1 MSFSLDA
8 TAAQLVALDKGTSD
22 AMKMV
27 DAQKVAGLG
36 ATLVLSA
43 DKPLGQL
50 MKTQEGSQGQLP
62 TGVDAALEVHAG
74 NQKPLLELRVVN
86 QVDYVRVD
94 VAALAALSDD
104 PSDAA
109 SVSQMQQEI
118 GSMPPEYAAL
128 KALLSDKWVS
138 VDPKQLEQ
146 LGKQL
151 QGKAGSGASGLP
163 SGLPTAVPTLAAG
176 TEQKLTQALTQVFQR
191 DVTLTDKGSSDGQD
205 HIVVSAPAGKLETDL
220 TQVLTPIVKEI
231 PGLSEALAK
240 GSAGSSS
247 DSSSDSSA
255 AAPNKNISAD
265 LYIGSDGSLSKVAFD
280 FWQLNPDGKPGEH
293 LPLSLAFNDRAP
305 APTVP
310 AGATA
315 LQPSVLQSLITSMT
329 ADGADG
335 ATGGDNS

>member
-43 DKPLGQL
+43 DKPLGQV
-50 MKTQEGSQGQLP
+50 MKAQEGSQSQLP
-62 TGVDAALEVHAG
+62 TGVDASFEVHAG
-74 NQKPLLELRVVN
+74 NQKPLLELRMVN

-94 VAALAALSDD
+94 VAAIAALSDD
-104 PSDAA
+104 PSAAA

-151 QGKAGSGASGLP
+151 QGQAGSGASGLP

-176 TEQKLTQALTQVFQR
+176 TEKKLQQALTQVFQQ
-191 DVTLTDKGSSDGQD
+191 DVTLTDKGTSDGQD
-205 HIVVSAPAGKLETDL
+205 HIVVSAPADKLESDL
-220 TQVLTPIVKEI
+220 TQALTPIVKEI
-231 PGLSEALAK
+231 PGLSDALK
-240 GSAGSSS
+240 DDSSD
-247 DSSSDSSA
+247 DSSSASAAPSASSS

-293 LPLSLAFNDRAP
+293 LPLSLTFNDQAP
-305 APTVP
+305 APVAP

-315 LQPSVLQSLITSMT
+315 LEPSVLQDLITSMT
-329 ADGADG
+329 ADSGSG
-335 ATGGDNS
+335 SGS